1 LVRINGAMGEG
12 GGQILRTSLALS
24 LCLGKPFRI
33 VNLRAGR
40 KKPGLRR
47 QHLVCVKAAA
57 KIGGA
62 KVEGASLGS
71 QELTFIPTSIRSGDY
86 NFDIGSAGSTTL
98 VLQSILPALLLANGP
113 STLTLQGGTH
123 NPFAPP
129 FDFLEKAFLPVINR
143 MGPKIKARLERPGY
157 YPKGVINRMGPKI
170 KARLE
175 RPGYYPKGDGRLSVT
190 IQPAKKLRILH
201 LNERGEIQERCATAT
216 VAGLPRHIA
225 ERELRVIGE
234 KLQWGK
240 ECLHIREE
248 SPDRGPGNIVT
259 IEIKSK
265 NITEVFTAFGERGVR
280 AETVADKVAKAAC
293 HYMDVDV
300 PVGKHLADQLL
311 LPFTLAGGGSF
322 NTLQPTLHTRTN
334 SEVVQLFQNI
344 RISMDQ
350 VSKKVWHITVS
361 R

>member
-1 LVRINGAMGEG
+1 MLTKGEGYAKLLKGGVLVRIDGSMGEG

-33 VNLRAGR
+33 VSLRAGR

-71 QELTFIPTSIRSGDY
+71 QELTFIPTSIRPGDY

-98 VLQSILPALLLANGP
+98 VLQSILPALLMANGP

-129 FDFLEKAFLPVINR
+129 FEFLEKAFLPIINR

-157 YPKGVINRMGPKI
+157 YPKGG
-170 KARLE
+170 
-175 RPGYYPKGDGRLSVT
+175 GRLSVT
-190 IQPAKKLRILH
+190 IQPAKKLQILH
-201 LNERGEIQERCATAT
+201 IDERGEIQERRATAT

-240 ECLHIREE
+240 ECLHIMEE

-280 AETVADKVAKAAC
+280 AETVAYKAAKAAC

-350 VSKKVWHITVS
+350 ISKKVWHITVS

>member
-157 YPKGVINRMGPKI
+157 YPKGG
-170 KARLE
+170 
-175 RPGYYPKGDGRLSVT
+175 GRLSVT

>member
-1 LVRINGAMGEG
+1 MHYRKLINRDDLVSINGAMGEG

-71 QELTFIPTSIRSGDY
+71 QELTFIPTSIRPGDY

-98 VLQSILPALLLANGP
+98 VLQSILPALLMANGP

-129 FDFLEKAFLPVINR
+129 FEFLEKAFLPIINR
-143 MGPKIKARLERPGY
+143 MGPKIQACLERPGY
-157 YPKGVINRMGPKI
+157 YPKGG
-170 KARLE
+170 
-175 RPGYYPKGDGRLSVT
+175 GRLSVT
-190 IQPAKKLRILH
+190 IQPAKKLQILH
-201 LNERGEIQERCATAT
+201 LDERGEIQERRATAT

-280 AETVADKVAKAAC
+280 AETVADKAAKAAYL
-293 HYMDVDV
+293 YMDVNV

-350 VSKKVWHITVS
+350 VSKKVWQITVS

>member
-1 LVRINGAMGEG
+1 
-12 GGQILRTSLALS
+12 
-24 LCLGKPFRI
+24 
-33 VNLRAGR
+33 
-40 KKPGLRR
+40 
-47 QHLVCVKAAA
+47 
-57 KIGGA
+57 
-62 KVEGASLGS
+62 
-71 QELTFIPTSIRSGDY
+71 
-86 NFDIGSAGSTTL
+86 
-98 VLQSILPALLLANGP
+98 
-113 STLTLQGGTH
+113 
-123 NPFAPP
+123 
-129 FDFLEKAFLPVINR
+129 
-143 MGPKIKARLERPGY
+143 
-157 YPKGVINRMGPKI
+157 
-170 KARLE
+170 
-175 RPGYYPKGDGRLSVT
+175 LSVT

-344 RISMDQ
+344 RSSMDQ

>member
-1 LVRINGAMGEG
+1 MHYRKLINREDLVSINGAMGEG

-71 QELTFIPTSIRSGDY
+71 QELTFIPTSIRPGDY

-98 VLQSILPALLLANGP
+98 VLQSILPALLMANGP

-129 FDFLEKAFLPVINR
+129 FDFLEKAFLPIINR
-143 MGPKIKARLERPGY
+143 MGPKIKARMERPGY
-157 YPKGVINRMGPKI
+157 YPKGG
-170 KARLE
+170 
-175 RPGYYPKGDGRLSVT
+175 GRLSVT
-190 IQPAKKLRILH
+190 IKPAKKLQILH
-201 LNERGEIQERCATAT
+201 LDERGEIQERRATAT

-280 AETVADKVAKAAC
+280 AETVADKAAKAAYL
-293 HYMDVDV
+293 YMDVNV

-350 VSKKVWHITVS
+350 VSKKVWQITVS